1 MAIQPEQSDV
11 EGQDQAEILDEDN
24 VIGAGDDVPPAE
36 MRTFENIP
44 DVRDETSAVGDAD
57 EDAGLIAEQLD
68 DEEIIALER
77 EGLDGFSVTGNDEP
91 VVRAA
96 ESGAPAPEDEDE
108 VSLIDAGDMDQA
120 PGTDRA
126 DIARYESSR
135 VSDEDLDDL
144 GYGDGEE
151 TA

>member
-11 EGQDQAEILDEDN
+11 DGQDQAEILDEDN
-24 VIGAGDDVPPAE
+24 VIGAGDDLPPAE

-68 DEEIIALER
+68 DDEIVALER
-77 EGLDGFSVTGNDEP
+77 DEIDGFSVVNDDP
-91 VVRAA
+91 AVRAS
-96 ESGAPAPEDEDE
+96 ERGAPVEEDEDE

>member
-11 EGQDQAEILDEDN
+11 DGQDQAEVLDEDN
-24 VIGAGDDVPPAE
+24 VIGAGDDIPPAE

-68 DEEIIALER
+68 DDEIVALER
-77 EGLDGFSVTGNDEP
+77 DEIDGFSVVNDDP
-91 VVRAA
+91 AVRAS
-96 ESGAPAPEDEDE
+96 ERGAPVEEDEDE

-135 VSDEDLDDL
+135 VSDEGLGDL

>member
-1 MAIQPEQSDV
+1 MAIQPEQTDV
-11 EGQDQAEILDEDN
+11 DGQDQAEILDEDN
-24 VIGAGDDVPPAE
+24 VIGAGDDLPPAE

-68 DEEIIALER
+68 DDEIVALER
-77 EGLDGFSVTGNDEP
+77 DEIDGFSVVNDNP
-91 VVRAA
+91 AVRPS
-96 ESGAPAPEDEDE
+96 ERGAPVEEDEDE

-144 GYGDGEE
+144 GYGEGEE
-151 TA
+151 KA

>member
-11 EGQDQAEILDEDN
+11 DGQDQAEVLDEDN
-24 VIGAGDDVPPAE
+24 VIGAGDDIPPAE

-68 DEEIIALER
+68 DDEIVALER
-77 EGLDGFSVTGNDEP
+77 DEIDGFSVVNDDP
-91 VVRAA
+91 AVRAS
-96 ESGAPAPEDEDE
+96 ERGAPVEEDEDE

>member
-11 EGQDQAEILDEDN
+11 DGQDQAEILDEDN
-24 VIGAGDDVPPAE
+24 VIGAGDDLPPAE

-68 DEEIIALER
+68 DDEIVALER
-77 EGLDGFSVTGNDEP
+77 DEIDGFSVVNDDP
-91 VVRAA
+91 AVRAS
-96 ESGAPAPEDEDE
+96 ERGAPVEADEDE